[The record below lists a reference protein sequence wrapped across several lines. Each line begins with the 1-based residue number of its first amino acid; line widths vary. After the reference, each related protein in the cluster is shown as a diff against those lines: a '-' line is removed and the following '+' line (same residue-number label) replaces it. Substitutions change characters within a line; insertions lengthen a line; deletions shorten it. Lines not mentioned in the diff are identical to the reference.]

1 MGYWDNKQSMAA
13 QAAAHT
19 HDMMIKYEKE
29 TTESVKNSKIYYSK
43 DGISNVRVSDPTIYH
58 PVVEFWDKD
67 SATAARTIR
76 TNHLN
81 DKICILNFASY
92 KEPGGK
98 FIQGSSAQEE
108 SLCHA
113 SNLYN
118 ILLRFDKV
126 YYAPHREKGA
136 TNRSLYYNEA
146 IYTPN
151 VIFSN
156 NKFDILTCAAP
167 NWSAASRF
175 GVPLDENN
183 KALKSRIEFI
193 KSILEENKVDI
204 AILGAWGAGVYG
216 QDPATVATYFKTEFN
231 HSSIPIVV
239 YSIPDKNS
247 VNYQTFKKIILG
259 DNNDTDIN

>member
-43 DGISNVRVSDPTIYH
+43 DEISNVRESDSTTCH
-58 PVVEFWDKD
+58 PAIELWDKD
-67 SATAARTIR
+67 SVTAARLIR
-76 TNHLN
+76 TEYP
-81 DKICILNFASY
+81 DSKICILNFASY
-92 KEPGGK
+92 KNPGGK
-98 FIQGSSAQEE
+98 FIEGSSAQEE
-108 SLCHA
+108 SLCHT

-146 IYTPN
+146 IYTPD
-151 VIFSN
+151 VIFSD
-156 NKFDILTCAAP
+156 NKFDVLTCAAP

-175 GVPLDENN
+175 GVSLEENN

-204 AILGAWGAGVYG
+204 AILGAWGAGVFG
-216 QDPATVATYFKTEFN
+216 QDPATVASYFKTEFY
-231 HSSIPIVV
+231 HSSISIIV

-247 VNYQTFKKIILG
+247 INYRAFKEIIC
-259 DNNDTDIN
+259 DNKEKDAN

>member
-19 HDMMIKYEKE
+19 HNMMIKYEKE

-43 DGISNVRVSDPTIYH
+43 DGISNVREPDLTTRH
-58 PVVEFWDKD
+58 PAIELWDKD
-67 SATAARTIR
+67 SVTAARLAYIE
-76 TNHLN
+76 HP
-81 DKICILNFASY
+81 DSKICLLNFASY

-98 FIQGSSAQEE
+98 FIDGSSAQEE

-126 YYAPHREKGA
+126 YYASHREKGA
-136 TNRSLYYNEA
+136 TNRALYYDEA

-151 VIFSN
+151 VIFSD
-156 NKFDILTCAAP
+156 NKFDVLTCAAP

-175 GVPLDENN
+175 RVPLDENN

-204 AILGAWGAGVYG
+204 AILGAWGAGVFG

-231 HSSIPIVV
+231 HSSIPTIV

-247 VNYQTFKKIILG
+247 VNYQTFKKIICENKEK
-259 DNNDTDIN
+259 DAN

>member
-43 DGISNVRVSDPTIYH
+43 NEISNVREPAPTTNH
-58 PVVEFWDKD
+58 PAVELWDKD
-67 SATAARTIR
+67 SVTAALKLRIE
-76 TNHLN
+76 HP
-81 DKICILNFASY
+81 DSKICILNFASY
-92 KEPGGK
+92 KNPGGK
-98 FIQGSSAQEE
+98 FIEGSSAQEE

-126 YYAPHREKGA
+126 YYASHREKGA
-136 TNRSLYYNEA
+136 TNRSLYYDEA

-156 NKFDILTCAAP
+156 NKFDVLTCAAP

-175 GVPLDENN
+175 GVSLDENN

-193 KSILEENKVDI
+193 KAILEENKVDI
-204 AILGAWGAGVYG
+204 AILGAWGAGVFG
-216 QDPATVATYFKTEFN
+216 QNPATVATYFKTEFN
-231 HSSIPIVV
+231 HSSISTIV

-247 VNYQTFKKIILG
+247 TNYKAFKEVICGNEEK
-259 DNNDTDIN
+259 DAN

>member
-43 DGISNVRVSDPTIYH
+43 DGISNVRKPDPTTCH
-58 PVVEFWDKD
+58 PAVELWDKD
-67 SATAARTIR
+67 SVTAALKLRTE
-76 TNHLN
+76 HP
-81 DKICILNFASY
+81 DSKICILNFASY

-108 SLCHA
+108 SLCHE

-118 ILLRFDKV
+118 ILLRFDKI

-136 TNRSLYYNEA
+136 TNRSLYYNTA

-151 VIFSN
+151 VIFSD
-156 NKFDILTCAAP
+156 NKFDVLTCAAP
-167 NWSAASRF
+167 NWNAASRF
-175 GVPLDENN
+175 GVSLDENN

-193 KSILEENKVDI
+193 KAILEENKVDI
-204 AILGAWGAGVYG
+204 AILGAWGCGVFG
-216 QDPATVATYFKTEFN
+216 QDSAIVASIFDTEFN
-231 HSSIPIVV
+231 HTILSSLVYAIPNKD
-239 YSIPDKNS
+239 SI
-247 VNYQTFKKIILG
+247 NYKVFKKIIMRELV
-259 DNNDTDIN
+259 I

>member
-19 HDMMIKYEKE
+19 HQMMLNYEKE

-43 DGISNVRVSDPTIYH
+43 DGINNVREPAPTTCH
-58 PVVEFWDKD
+58 SAVELWDKD
-67 SATAARTIR
+67 SVTAARIACTE
-76 TNHLN
+76 HP
-81 DKICILNFASY
+81 DSKICILNFASY

-126 YYAPHREKGA
+126 YYASHREKGA

-156 NKFDILTCAAP
+156 NKFDVLTCAAP

-175 GVPLDENN
+175 GVSLDENN

-204 AILGAWGAGVYG
+204 AILGAWGAGVFG
-216 QDPATVATYFKTEFN
+216 QNPATVATYFSEEFYY
-231 HSSIPIVV
+231 SSISTIV

-247 VNYQTFKKIILG
+247 INYRAFKEIIGGNCL
-259 DNNDTDIN
+259 

>member
-1 MGYWDNKQSMAA
+1 MGYWDNKQSMVA

-19 HDMMIKYEKE
+19 HQMMIKYEKE

-43 DGISNVRVSDPTIYH
+43 DGISNVREPDPTTYH
-58 PVVEFWDKD
+58 PTVKLWDKD
-67 SATAARTIR
+67 SVTAARIACTEYP
-76 TNHLN
+76 
-81 DKICILNFASY
+81 DSKICILNFASY

-126 YYAPHREKGA
+126 YYAPHRGKGA

-156 NKFDILTCAAP
+156 NKFDVLTCAAP

-175 GVPLDENN
+175 GVSLDENN

-204 AILGAWGAGVYG
+204 AILGAWGCGVFG
-216 QDPATVATYFKTEFN
+216 QDPATIANYFSEEFYY
-231 HSSIPIVV
+231 SSISTIV

-247 VNYQTFKKIILG
+247 VNYRAFKEIICGNIL
-259 DNNDTDIN
+259 